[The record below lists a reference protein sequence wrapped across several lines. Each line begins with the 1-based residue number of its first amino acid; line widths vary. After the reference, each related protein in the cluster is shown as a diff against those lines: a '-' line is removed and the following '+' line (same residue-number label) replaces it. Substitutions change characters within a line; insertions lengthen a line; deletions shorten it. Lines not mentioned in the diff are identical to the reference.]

1 MDEVDEMDFVDL
13 KARPQPLDVPPLRG
27 SIHWPTVYHP
37 SRAHGGGLR
46 NSALRAGAFGRIAQ
60 SGQTPGSFGIAH
72 FQTLVYPPPC
82 LWQA

>member
-37 SRAHGGGLR
+37 SRAHGSGL
-46 NSALRAGAFGRIAQ
+46 S
-60 SGQTPGSFGIAH
+60 
-72 FQTLVYPPPC
+72 
-82 LWQA
+82 